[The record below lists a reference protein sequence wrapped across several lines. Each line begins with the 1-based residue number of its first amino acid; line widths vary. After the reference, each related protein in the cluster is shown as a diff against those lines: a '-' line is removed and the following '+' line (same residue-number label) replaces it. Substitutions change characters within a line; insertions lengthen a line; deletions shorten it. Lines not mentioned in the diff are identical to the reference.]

1 MFENTEYHLRI
12 SAWREFRDLLEESET
27 PFSDLIQKYKRAPLV
42 SIHTDPW
49 DQSTWPT
56 PWQLVEENQYCDFS
70 CVLGMCYSLQLTN
83 SFKDSNFE
91 IHIASDETN
100 SELMYLLFV
109 DEKIIGIDDDD
120 CIDRSDLTTQ
130 LFSQRVYSMPKL
142 N

>member
-83 SFKDSNFE
+83 RFKDSNFE

-109 DEKIIGIDDDD
+109 DEKIIGIDDED